1 MENIIY
7 TELRSRGYRV
17 DVGVVEAHEADKD
30 GKAKRKQLEID
41 FIANKGSRK
50 YYIQSAFEMPSQA
63 KIEQEKKSLNKL
75 NDSFKKFVII
85 KDDIKTNIDENGL
98 ITMGICDFLLH
109 EDSLE
114 IY

>member
-17 DVGVVEAHEADKD
+17 DVGVVESYETNHD
-30 GKAKRKQLEID
+30 GKTKRKQLEID
-41 FIANKGSRK
+41 FIANKGNRK
-50 YYIQSAFEMPSQA
+50 YYIQSAFEMLFPE

-85 KDDIKTNIDENGL
+85 KEDIKTNIDKNGL
-98 ITMGICDFLLH
+98 ITMGIYDFLLN

-114 IY
+114 I